1 MFLQKAAIRQV
12 PKFAVV
18 DEAAVESVEEQLD
31 VDDDAIQGVLD
42 GGYRELD
49 RRQPALSAWL
59 AEEVSDRE
67 DELAQSLGYFL
78 AIAIYLAFREAFGAR
93 LGEIDEH
100 GLALALETLSMDEE
114 LRASDPAD
122 TLTSDDVIALGQ
134 PVLIDFIQHHMR
146 EAIEQ
151 AGDEVDVESLDR
163 VYRAVL
169 VEIIALSHAVLP
181 PDGEG
186 TKHLD

>member
-12 PKFAVV
+12 PRFAVV
-18 DEAAVESVEEQLD
+18 DESAVEGVEALLD
-31 VDDDAIQGVLD
+31 VGEEAIQEVLD
-42 GGYRELD
+42 SGYRELD
-49 RRQPALSAWL
+49 RRQPVLAAWL

-78 AIAIYLAFREAFGAR
+78 AIAIYMAFKEAFGAR
-93 LGEIDEH
+93 LGAVDET
-100 GLALALETLSMDEE
+100 GLGLALETLSIDEE
-114 LRASDPAD
+114 LRASDPSD

-146 EAIEQ
+146 EAVEQ
-151 AGDEVDVESLDR
+151 AGEEADVDSLDR

-169 VEIIALSHAVLP
+169 VEIIALSHAVEAP
-181 PDGEG
+181 AGEVN
-186 TKHLD
+186 TQLD